1 MTSQGCDPDTY
12 LAVDIPEAVACARKA
27 DVAILVVG
35 GNEITCM
42 ENQDVDDLN
51 LKGDQQQLI
60 EAVYETGTPVVMV
73 LLDGRPSSIE
83 WADQHIPAILE
94 GFYLG
99 QECGT
104 ALANVLFGEY
114 NPGGKLSVTVP
125 RNVGQIPCY
134 YNKLIPGRAPDYY
147 QSPVKPL
154 YPFGY
159 GLSYTRFSIHD
170 LRVVSC
176 DPTVEEDVQLAVE
189 ITNIGA
195 RAGEEVVQLYVRDE
209 ISVPRAAGEGA

>member
-1 MTSQGCDPDTY
+1 MILS
-12 LAVDIPEAVACARKA
+12 LIHIFAVDIPEAVACARKA

-147 QSPVKPL
+147 QSPVKP
-154 YPFGY
+154 
-159 GLSYTRFSIHD
+159 
-170 LRVVSC
+170 
-176 DPTVEEDVQLAVE
+176 
-189 ITNIGA
+189 
-195 RAGEEVVQLYVRDE
+195 
-209 ISVPRAAGEGA
+209 